1 MCGRYFVDDGMSE
14 EVKRLVCGLKKEDAG
29 KPGNIYN
36 AGNSETARVAGARS
50 AYEGDAARTAG
61 IGGIRDV
68 CPSQQAAVLAA
79 DPNLPGTVMVKQ
91 MIWGFPG
98 IQNKGLLINARAE
111 SALQKKTYRDS
122 ILTRRCVIPAS
133 GFYEWNPS
141 KEKFSFERR
150 DGGVI
155 FMAGCY
161 NWFGEEERFVILTT
175 AANASAAY
183 VHERM
188 PVVVEA
194 NEVERWILDDS
205 ATEQILRKVPVELKS
220 RTDYEQMTLF

>member
-1 MCGRYFVDDGMSE
+1 MGIPVQCGIWRSGIWQQGIPVPPVLLSGDVLLEIKLGGIRCMCGRYFVDDGMSE

-111 SALQKKTYRDS
+111 TALQK
-122 ILTRRCVIPAS
+122 RRTGTV
-133 GFYEWNPS
+133 Y
-141 KEKFSFERR
+141 
-150 DGGVI
+150 
-155 FMAGCY
+155 
-161 NWFGEEERFVILTT
+161 
-175 AANASAAY
+175 
-183 VHERM
+183 
-188 PVVVEA
+188 
-194 NEVERWILDDS
+194 
-205 ATEQILRKVPVELKS
+205 
-220 RTDYEQMTLF
+220 